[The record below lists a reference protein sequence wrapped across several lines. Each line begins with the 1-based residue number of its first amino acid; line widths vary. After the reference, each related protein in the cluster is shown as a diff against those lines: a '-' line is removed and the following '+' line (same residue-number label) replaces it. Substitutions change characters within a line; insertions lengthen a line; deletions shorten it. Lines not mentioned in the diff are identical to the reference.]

1 MINLLE
7 NIIDKVQYFMK
18 KIEIKIKNNKSFPY
32 MFILFFT
39 IIGYMFF
46 FNSNSIIKSE
56 AKVELTT
63 PLNET
68 MELGNTKIKMLSRK
82 YCKNSNMVEFY
93 IYAKSI
99 DAINT
104 IKLNFEI
111 KEQQNVSKIIKPE
124 VRRLD
129 ENNYIV
135 RAKIPKNWTVL
146 SLTVSEFLQDDVLLD
161 NEKNQQN
168 ISQTSIVKFYVE
180 NEDVEKV
187 HSLKE
192 KKASEYLVEGIDL
205 EIKNIKDSITEK
217 EKEINAKGIKI
228 EELKETIVK
237 LEEDK
242 VYQTDIEKKDTDTT
256 INAINSKIET
266 LQSDIQKLHEQIKEL
281 NERIKKS
288 EDKKAKLK

>member
-1 MINLLE
+1 MFE
-7 NIIDKVQYFMK
+7 NMIDKVKYFIK

-32 MFILFFT
+32 MFIVFFT
-39 IIGYMFF
+39 ILGYMFF
-46 FNSNSIIKSE
+46 FNSNSIIRSE
-56 AKVELTT
+56 SKVELTT

-82 YCKNSNMVEFY
+82 YCKSSNMVEFY
-93 IYAKSI
+93 ISAKSI
-99 DAINT
+99 DAIHT

-111 KEQQNVSKIIKPE
+111 REQQNVSKIIKPE
-124 VRRLD
+124 IRRLD

-146 SLTVSEFLQDDVLLD
+146 SLTVSEFLQDDLLLD
-161 NEKNQQN
+161 NEQN
-168 ISQTSIVKFYVE
+168 TSQVSTIKFYVE
-180 NEDVEKV
+180 SEDIEKV

-192 KKASEYLVEGIDL
+192 KKASEYLIEGIDL
-205 EIKNIKDSITEK
+205 EIKNIKNSISEK
-217 EKEINAKGIKI
+217 EKNINATGIKI

-242 VYQTDIEKKDTDTT
+242 VYQTDIEKKDTDAT
-256 INAINSKIET
+256 INAINSKIES
-266 LQSDIQKLHEQIKEL
+266 LQSDIQKLHEQIREL

-288 EDKKAKLK
+288 EDKKAQLK

>member
-1 MINLLE
+1 MIE
-7 NIIDKVQYFMK
+7 NIIDKLQNFIK
-18 KIEIKIKNNKSFPY
+18 KIKIKIKNNKSFPY
-32 MFILFFT
+32 MFIVFFT

-111 KEQQNVSKIIKPE
+111 KEQQNVSKIIKPD

-135 RAKIPKNWTVL
+135 RSKIPKNWTVL
-146 SLTVSEFLQDDVLLD
+146 SLTVSEFLQDDMLID
-161 NEKNQQN
+161 SEKNQQN
-168 ISQTSIVKFYVE
+168 ISQTSTVKFYIE
-180 NEDVEKV
+180 NEDIEKV

-205 EIKNIKDSITEK
+205 EIQNIKDSITEK
-217 EKEINAKGIKI
+217 EKDINAKGIKI

-256 INAINSKIET
+256 VNAINSKIET
-266 LQSDIQKLHEQIKEL
+266 LKSDIQKLHEQVREL

>member
-1 MINLLE
+1 MLE

>member
-1 MINLLE
+1 MLE

-217 EKEINAKGIKI
+217 EKEINTKGIKI

>member
-1 MINLLE
+1 MLE

-68 MELGNTKIKMLSRK
+68 MELGNTKIKILSRK

-111 KEQQNVSKIIKPE
+111 KEQQNVSKIINPE

-168 ISQTSIVKFYVE
+168 IRQTSIVKFYVE

>member
-1 MINLLE
+1 MLE
-7 NIIDKVQYFMK
+7 NIIDKVQYFIK

>member
-1 MINLLE
+1 MLE
-7 NIIDKVQYFMK
+7 NIINKVQYFIK

-256 INAINSKIET
+256 INSINSKIET

>member
-1 MINLLE
+1 MIE
-7 NIIDKVQYFMK
+7 NIIDKLQNFIK
-18 KIEIKIKNNKSFPY
+18 KIKIKIKNNKSFPY
-32 MFILFFT
+32 MFIVFFT

-111 KEQQNVSKIIKPE
+111 KEQQNVSKIIKPD

-135 RAKIPKNWTVL
+135 RSKIPKNWTVL
-146 SLTVSEFLQDDVLLD
+146 SLTVSEFLQDDMLID
-161 NEKNQQN
+161 SEKNQQN
-168 ISQTSIVKFYVE
+168 ISQTSTVKFYIE
-180 NEDVEKV
+180 NEDIEKV

-205 EIKNIKDSITEK
+205 EIQNIKDSITEK
-217 EKEINAKGIKI
+217 EKDINAK
-228 EELKETIVK
+228 LK
-237 LEEDK
+237 
-242 VYQTDIEKKDTDTT
+242 
-256 INAINSKIET
+256 
-266 LQSDIQKLHEQIKEL
+266 
-281 NERIKKS
+281 
-288 EDKKAKLK
+288 

>member
-1 MINLLE
+1 MIE
-7 NIIDKVQYFMK
+7 NIINKVQYFMK

-82 YCKNSNMVEFY
+82 YCKNSNMIEFY

>member
-1 MINLLE
+1 MLE
-7 NIIDKVQYFMK
+7 NIINKVQYFIK

-217 EKEINAKGIKI
+217 EKEINTKGIKI

>member
-1 MINLLE
+1 MLE
-7 NIIDKVQYFMK
+7 NIIDKVQYFVK

>member
-1 MINLLE
+1 MLE
-7 NIIDKVQYFMK
+7 NIINKVQYFIK

-217 EKEINAKGIKI
+217 EKEKEINTKGIKI